1 MRKDMGKVI
10 TEKPRR
16 GSSYKKDAKGYKKRL
31 QKEGLDVVRSERI
44 KARTKGGDRDF
55 TDVIG
60 PLEGFLEKNVGR
72 PWDKVLSEI
81 NASLPA
87 TGGVSYIHARDH
99 LFQLVETKTRLIEG
113 DLCDSKGFPIRGW
126 VRFYVCPKGFL
137 RKRKRE
143 RYKWQNQSPTFS
155 RTEAGEWIIQDMSG
169 LWYACQM
176 LEQKEIA
183 KVPHDNE
190 RMQKHGFMRTVYQTV
205 YDVLRKEQTSDPW
218 VLKKWYGKPVYAAVK
233 RQLNKRE
240 IKHYQ
245 LREAG

>member
-10 TEKPRR
+10 TERPRT
-16 GSSYKKDAKGYKKRL
+16 GSRYKKDDKGYKKLL
-31 QKEGLDVVRSERI
+31 QKEGLDHVRQEKIKMRGGNERN
-44 KARTKGGDRDF
+44 F

-60 PLEGFLEKNVGR
+60 PLAGFLEKNVGR

-81 NASLPA
+81 NQSLPA

-113 DLCDSKGFPIRGW
+113 ELCDSKGLPIRGW
-126 VRFYVCPKGFL
+126 VRFFVCPKGFL

-143 RYKWQNQSPTFS
+143 RYKWQNTAPTFTK
-155 RTEAGEWIIQDMSG
+155 TEAGEWIIQDMQG
-169 LWYACQM
+169 IWYACQM
-176 LEQKEIA
+176 KELKEVC
-183 KVPHDNE
+183 KVPCDNPHLSIRGIKRSVHE
-190 RMQKHGFMRTVYQTV
+190 MV
-205 YDVLRKEQTSDPW
+205 YDVMRKEQTSDPW
-218 VLKKWYGKPVYAAVK
+218 VLKKWYGSAVYAAVK